1 MLDEQ
6 RESSEEAAPPAGGSP
21 SGGPSTAITRAG
33 RGGFL
38 TPLRRSSVRRLLA
51 GQAVSRLG
59 DHFYLVALPWLVLRV
74 VDAPLAFSL
83 VLGTSAVPLGA
94 STLAGGVLADRYG
107 PRNLM
112 LGADVLRLAVV
123 GVLAACVLVFVPPL
137 WLLITLA
144 SLLGLGGGLFYP
156 ASAAMMPFL
165 VPEEELQPA
174 NSLDQLKLQTSNFVG
189 PSVAGALLA
198 LTQLALGFV
207 IDALTFA
214 VSVASLFAIPLPK
227 RTPGAPAAGRGGG
240 LAALGEA
247 FAFLRATPVL

>member
-6 RESSEEAAPPAGGSP
+6 RESREEAARAADGSP
-21 SGGPSTAITRAG
+21 GRETSAAIAAAG

-38 TPLRRSSVRRLLA
+38 TPLHRSSVRRLLA
-51 GQAVSRLG
+51 GQTISRLG
-59 DHFYLVALPWLVLRV
+59 DHFYFGALPWVVLRV
-74 VDAPLAFSL
+74 VDAPLALSL

-94 STLAGGVLADRYG
+94 STLVGGVLADRSG

-123 GVLAACVLVFVPPL
+123 GVLAACVLVFGPPL

-144 SLLGLGGGLFYP
+144 ALLGIGGGLFYP

-174 NSLDQLKLQTSNFVG
+174 NSPDHLTLQTSNFVG

-198 LTQLALGFV
+198 VAQLALGFLL
-207 IDALTFA
+207 DARSFA

-227 RTPGAPAAGRGGG
+227 RTTAPARQASAAAAGRGGG
-240 LAALGEA
+240 NAGPGEGCA
-247 FAFLRATPVL
+247 